1 MRISALIVMMLLLL
15 PSCGEERSSSF
26 DIALSQEPP
35 VLDVMLNS
43 SISGRMIAV
52 GNVYEK
58 LLVLDADGN
67 VRPELAES
75 FSLSEDGHRLSFR
88 LRSDVPFHNGDILTA
103 EDAAAS
109 MNRWLDSVPAAK
121 NASGG
126 SYFIALDPVTLT
138 IESSSNLSFLPVMMA
153 SSPQSAVIM
162 PLECIDEAMDTGLV
176 TEFIG
181 TGPYEFSD
189 WKTGEYIELK
199 AFRDYKPYADTSSGL
214 WGNKKGQE
222 DVLRYYFVPD
232 EVTRTIG
239 FESGLYDAIDCV
251 SSDDVQ
257 RLADSGASI
266 LQGGENGSI
275 AIVFNK
281 KEGVS
286 TDRLFRQAVS
296 LIVDRDTLMRSCY
309 GDYGFSLHS
318 DYMEKEQGIWLS
330 ASDDP
335 YGYMD
340 AEKGKAM
347 LDLSSY
353 DGSPVRILTS
363 NLTNLDRIAVSLAS
377 CLESVG
383 IDAEV
388 SVMDWASFLEKR
400 KDPSSW
406 DIYVSAMS
414 KVPLPQQK
422 TYLSPDFPGWF
433 SDEDILSD
441 IAAMNSSSS
450 IEEAAERW
458 AEIQYSLWEYV
469 PVMIPGHYST
479 IYAVAEGI
487 DGVIAEDGFYF
498 WNAE

>member
-1 MRISALIVMMLLLL
+1 
-15 PSCGEERSSSF
+15 
-26 DIALSQEPP
+26 
-35 VLDVMLNS
+35 
-43 SISGRMIAV
+43 
-52 GNVYEK
+52 
-58 LLVLDADGN
+58 
-67 VRPELAES
+67 
-75 FSLSEDGHRLSFR
+75 
-88 LRSDVPFHNGDILTA
+88 
-103 EDAAAS
+103 
-109 MNRWLDSVPAAK
+109 
-121 NASGG
+121 
-126 SYFIALDPVTLT
+126 
-138 IESSSNLSFLPVMMA
+138 
-153 SSPQSAVIM
+153 
-162 PLECIDEAMDTGLV
+162 
-176 TEFIG
+176 
-181 TGPYEFSD
+181 
-189 WKTGEYIELK
+189 
-199 AFRDYKPYADTSSGL
+199 
-214 WGNKKGQE
+214 
-222 DVLRYYFVPD
+222 
-232 EVTRTIG
+232 
-239 FESGLYDAIDCV
+239 
-251 SSDDVQ
+251 
-257 RLADSGASI
+257 
-266 LQGGENGSI
+266 
-275 AIVFNK
+275 
-281 KEGVS
+281 
-286 TDRLFRQAVS
+286 
-296 LIVDRDTLMRSCY
+296 MRSCY

-422 TYLSPDFPGWF
+422 TYLSPEFPGWF

-458 AEIQYSLWEYV
+458 AAIQYSLWEYV